1 MARHKDFSLHQQ
13 RVGRLS
19 AWESMSRKGSE
30 VEIWIIL
37 VLEVKE
43 FPVNKTNKGPFEL
56 AGKLEKGI

>member
-1 MARHKDFSLHQQ
+1 
-13 RVGRLS
+13 
-19 AWESMSRKGSE
+19 MSRKGSE

-37 VLEVKE
+37 VLEVEE

>member
-1 MARHKDFSLHQQ
+1 MGVNEQE
-13 RVGRLS
+13 RVRSGN
-19 AWESMSRKGSE
+19 MDN
-30 VEIWIIL
+30 L